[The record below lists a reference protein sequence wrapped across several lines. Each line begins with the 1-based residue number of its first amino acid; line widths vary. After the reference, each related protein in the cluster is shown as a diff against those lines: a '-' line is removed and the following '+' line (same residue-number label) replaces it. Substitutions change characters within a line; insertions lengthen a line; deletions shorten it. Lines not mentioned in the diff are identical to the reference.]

1 MSEMS
6 RDLGQCVFLVTGASR
21 GIGRALALDLV
32 ERGAIVYALARDVS
46 SLPVIERLHRVGADV
61 RDDAALANLA
71 TRIESSHGR
80 LDGLINNA
88 SILGPKGP
96 LESLDLDGWK
106 QAMQI
111 NVDGTFIVTRAMIPL
126 LRAAERPLAI
136 FLSSSVGRAGR
147 ANWGAYSV
155 SKFGAEALSEI
166 LAQELAGD
174 GAVVVSLNPGGT
186 ATDMRAEA
194 YPGEDPATLPTAE
207 AVAATIVLLV
217 EKLGGDQNGAKYSS
231 RALFDFVGRDAVTA
245 DELPRDA

>member
-1 MSEMS
+1 MSAISDDPRE
-6 RDLGQCVFLVTGASR
+6 RVFLVTGASR

-32 ERGAIVYALARDVS
+32 GRGAVVYALARDVS
-46 SLPVIERLHRVGADV
+46 SLPEVERLHLVSADV
-61 RDDAALANLA
+61 RDDAALADLA
-71 TRIESSHGR
+71 TQIQATHGR
-80 LDGLINNA
+80 FDGLINNA

-126 LRAAERPLAI
+126 LRRAARPLAI

-155 SKFGAEALSEI
+155 SKFGAEALAEI
-166 LAQELAGD
+166 LAQELAED

-194 YPGEDPATLPTAE
+194 YPDEDPSTLPTAE
-207 AVAATIVLLV
+207 DVAATITLLIDTLGV
-217 EKLGGDQNGAKYSS
+217 EQNGAKYSS
-231 RALFDFVGRDAVTA
+231 RALFDFIGRDARDA
-245 DELPRDA
+245 RELPRDA